1 MGEEAESTLKIK
13 NENTLNSLIEKIKEF
28 PETLAII
35 LFGSYA
41 KGTAKGISDI
51 DIAVIV
57 KNPDKRTEA
66 EIGSLYSPLFD
77 VVLFHRLPL
86 HIQFE
91 VLKYG
96 KEIFCR
102 NEKVLLEI
110 KRKVLREYLEMS
122 YIYERIRR
130 GVLHEDS

>member
-1 MGEEAESTLKIK
+1 MSKEGESTLKI
-13 NENTLNSLIEKIKEF
+13 ENGDRLNSLIEKIKEF

-41 KGTAKGISDI
+41 KGNAKGISDI
-51 DIAVIV
+51 DIAVV
-57 KNPDKRTEA
+57 VRNPDKHTEA
-66 EIGSLYSPLFD
+66 EIGSLYSPRFD

-91 VLKYG
+91 VLKHG

-102 NEKVLLEI
+102 DEKSLLEI
-110 KRKVLREYLEMS
+110 KRKVLREYLEVSHM
-122 YIYERIRR
+122 YERIRR
-130 GVLHEDS
+130 MVLHEDS

>member
-1 MGEEAESTLKIK
+1 
-13 NENTLNSLIEKIKEF
+13 
-28 PETLAII
+28 
-35 LFGSYA
+35 A

-130 GVLHEDS
+130 SVLHEDS